1 MNINGLSQC
10 ELLCRNVPKACNDN
24 GNLMDYKLES
34 CSADNNVWNHVK
46 SCWRNQ
52 CEDLDEDFDFY
63 AQFSMSVLD
72 DLALS
77 PSKNAKVFVL
87 YRESNEKKEPL
98 VIFQANSTHLP
109 GFDGRVLRIRH
120 MVMSP
125 NYDYGD
131 VNKEEYKEILAET
144 FAQATALAGSEL
156 ESKHVK
162 FHFRTPSDLYFF
174 REMRPS
180 LEEEEEIKDVKA
192 YGAWISFSLVVAEA

>member
-1 MNINGLSQC
+1 
-10 ELLCRNVPKACNDN
+10 
-24 GNLMDYKLES
+24 MDYKLES

-63 AQFSMSVLD
+63 AQSSMSVLD
-72 DLALS
+72 SLALS

-87 YRESNEKKEPL
+87 YREANEKKEPL

-109 GFDGRVLRIRH
+109 GFDGRVLRVRH

-131 VNKEEYKEILAET
+131 VNKEEYKEILVET
-144 FAQATALAGSEL
+144 FARATALAVSEL

-180 LEEEEEIKDVKA
+180 LEQEEEIKDVKA
-192 YGAWISFSLVVAEA
+192 YGAWISFSFVVAEA